1 MAKKQGKLV
10 DPHGVVDSSD
20 YIPQLAEP
28 GAHDII
34 EVKEESWGSIFVG
47 WGKGLLLFI
56 LVAVTCLSLLY
67 TGLTATLMSYVPL
80 NPDSASRAWVVRGAW
95 SKSGNQPPVGAVVAI
110 SDDTVAP
117 TQWWDNVKVGWVG
130 INKPSVVKVQST
142 MYDTLTLGD
151 NTISATN
158 KVTGKTFTK
167 QGTLVNSPAYP
178 DATNIAGNLVLKQ
191 QYLVECVSGSCK
203 PGTFFIIDKN
213 QIYGAVR
220 K

>member
-20 YIPQLAEP
+20 YVPQLAEP

-34 EVKEESWGSIFVG
+34 EVKEESWGSIFAG

-56 LVAVTCLSLLY
+56 LVAITCLSLLY

-80 NPDSASRAWVVRGAW
+80 NPDNASRSWVVRGAW
-95 SKSGNQPPVGAVVAI
+95 SKTGNQPPIGAAVAI
-110 SDDTVAP
+110 SENTVAP

-130 INKPSVVKVQST
+130 ISKPSVVKIQST
-142 MYDTLTLGD
+142 MYDTVTVND
-151 NTISATN
+151 KNISVTE
-158 KVTGKTFTK
+158 KVSGKASTK
-167 QGTLVNSPAYP
+167 NGTLVNSPAYP
-178 DATNIAGNLVLKQ
+178 DATDIDGPIVLKK
-191 QYLVECVSGSCK
+191 QYLVQCVSGSCK
-203 PGTFFIIDKN
+203 PGAFFIIDKN